1 MATLPREPP
10 GLRKQDRSLVAP
22 PARDGP
28 QPQLVRHAM
37 HALCADNWSE
47 CATPPSWGHWQNT
60 GSGTSPHAEVRALES
75 STPCARAGRAPGTR
89 PAAGERGAG
98 DALLQERH
106 RGEATPARQEV
117 GTAAAAAAAAQQQQ
131 AFRSKRG
138 ALAITIIRRSTMR
151 CGKSHPSLSAS
162 LCLSLSSVSSPGS
175 FHPDPDG
182 VANAMAWHSSVA
194 GLPRRERAGRRV
206 PQPSS
211 LPTSARPRGSTRVG
225 SNKTKQR
232 TRRPRQA
239 PSSLRVAAGDRGR
252 LTAGPGSEGGA
263 SARPGS

>member
-1 MATLPREPP
+1 MRCMLSALTTGVSVRRRPP
-10 GLRKQDRSLVAP
+10 GGTGKTLALGQARMPRCEPSRAARRARAQVGPRGRGPLLESAAQGMRCSRSDTRERPLPGVAP
-22 PARDGP
+22 
-28 QPQLVRHAM
+28 
-37 HALCADNWSE
+37 
-47 CATPPSWGHWQNT
+47 
-60 GSGTSPHAEVRALES
+60 
-75 STPCARAGRAPGTR
+75 
-89 PAAGERGAG
+89 GA
-98 DALLQERH
+98 
-106 RGEATPARQEV
+106 ARQEV
-117 GTAAAAAAAAQQQQ
+117 GTAAAAAAEAQQQQ

-239 PSSLRVAAGDRGR
+239 PSSLRVTVAAGDRGR